1 MCRTDSQ
8 QKQVAAIPLNSRSYT
23 NFHQLPV
30 GTTGKHSRVHPHSCR
45 DEKASGQRALHAVAG
60 AALAEHMRKHC
71 THDNSWQAYGELW
84 ERKNFKKALKV
95 LSCLMN
101 TDEARYSNEGRKV
114 LSLMQLGL
122 R

>member
-1 MCRTDSQ
+1 M
-8 QKQVAAIPLNSRSYT
+8 
-23 NFHQLPV
+23 QLLELPWLS
-30 GTTGKHSRVHPHSCR
+30 T
-45 DEKASGQRALHAVAG
+45 
-60 AALAEHMRKHC
+60 RKHC

-84 ERKNFKKALKV
+84 ERKNFKRALKV
-95 LSCLMN
+95 LPCLLN